1 MWPMVF
7 YFRTN
12 KPLIYSRNVDL
23 MQKIYVSMLFLL
35 SLNCTDFVLLLL
47 NAAKATATM
56 ATVAD
61 TPAMMLATTF
71 EEASWGSWIMCNSL
85 LLLVTNIR
93 GPIESRCEVS
103 GLTSRSVRLLDEQSV
118 EHCGELAK
126 QTTAWQWMYTTLD
139 WLDVNWKVFKLN
151 RASLA
156 GDGRKCI
163 KLTLEHPFSM
173 SVINTLSYGV
183 DVFVAMHVSRCI
195 PNPDVSLFGRPTLM
209 KISEL
214 SSISLGVLR
223 SLSACLNWFV
233 SYCRISI
240 FKCPNRFSYTLTC
253 CLTGWYEDM
262 VISVLG

>member
-1 MWPMVF
+1 MEDEISLSS
-7 YFRTN
+7 
-12 KPLIYSRNVDL
+12 K
-23 MQKIYVSMLFLL
+23 VSKQF
-35 SLNCTDFVLLLL
+35 
-47 NAAKATATM
+47 
-56 ATVAD
+56 
-61 TPAMMLATTF
+61 
-71 EEASWGSWIMCNSL
+71 WGSFAKVIDKLCFQIKQL
-85 LLLVTNIR
+85 
-93 GPIESRCEVS
+93 SRKE
-103 GLTSRSVRLLDEQSV
+103 E
-118 EHCGELAK
+118 K
-126 QTTAWQWMYTTLD
+126 
-139 WLDVNWKVFKLN
+139 
-151 RASLA
+151 
-156 GDGRKCI
+156 I
-163 KLTLEHPFSM
+163 KLACLNGSSKVSLEAFLAEFINILKMFSNNSTCPFSM

-195 PNPDVSLFGRPTLM
+195 PNPGVSLFGRPTLM